1 MPHREETPGKTQDTL
16 ERLCLSAG
24 LGTPQGPPGR
34 AGGSVWGEGG
44 KPVGQFLLLKDHPRG
59 QFFMFSHMSFDQMSV
74 QTEDLT
80 MSDSWSMAP
89 SECTSVISLNLS
101 PSEPVSPT
109 RRHRKAFALLFE
121 NLPEEQTRYCVL
133 IAEHWGVFEGFMSP
147 SASREQNA
155 IQMEK
160 KSKENSEEKG
170 GGVLNRVASF
180 LLRRRRSS
188 RSSSDGTEENAS
200 PLSSPSGSAGLRLA
214 STEGEEGFFS
224 DKGSPSVQSVASIIA
239 DGGDFPFADSDSSG
253 SVRNLAVKTK
263 SKEEGT
269 ELQVA
274 EASKKLRVFLEE
286 ISVTDDGP
294 ERQVRQKTIKQC
306 TEIPIKDSSE
316 PKSPDIKKT
325 VLKPVVR
332 GKGNYSALAGVTLS
346 SQCRIESS
354 YTEDP
359 DGTENMGK
367 KTSSRRRSR
376 KLSSGSQ
383 EPLSPTKPSS
393 PEAENEPAVASP
405 SPLQIHKAVWVETH
419 LEEEGSESSSLGQ
432 VTPVRQSPVLGLRAA
447 LVAQEAQDSGSDSSV
462 YQDAVEVK
470 TDEEPD
476 PKTVK
481 RRSVKLSTS
490 EKFFAKR
497 VWLNSQSSLE
507 GEQDDTN
514 ADTNS
519 QSKQKSEV
527 RIVPSLKNV
536 SVEIKKPDQQSYDS
550 ISENNDASMKE
561 EANTKQQLDDD
572 VLSPSELLDNFTD
585 PKEDLL
591 DMPGYKGQIR
601 VMGSGVSNRQ
611 TSGTASTHVD
621 KAISGTNGA
630 TAGKGPAP
638 PVAQKTKASAGR
650 VTSHAE
656 ATKVESP
663 RKPAQNRTEKKQS
676 KSPTAKELPN
686 VFTKPADK
694 SKIPKKMPPEVLPK
708 PSKTLNTGMSLDASV
723 SSSVQTRETE
733 RSKSSSSN
741 SVTKPQS
748 PTSPPGKTDTRSPA
762 KEDATVASVVVEP
775 SQTPKPSHTKDQKKG
790 TKHTEEKTEQPPS
803 PSGLQEI
810 KETSDAKEGAKS
822 KTQPQTPTEKT
833 LKSKSV
839 KLSVSKSS
847 KVNKTDTDNKPQTP
861 SEAEQPEKSR
871 TKDKATNEMR
881 LIGPKGP
888 KKPKAEASPTGSKLP
903 LPTPPSA
910 PKRLTEDEFDYGE
923 DDSPKQ
929 PSLSDAR
936 PASDDSS
943 SVNGPLSPG
952 KSAEHDQAAG
962 NAVVKAS
969 PETKPSPHLK
979 HSTKLK
985 SRREMEK
992 VKAELDV
999 DSQTNKASDQN
1010 VDHAEEKHVIGESKE
1025 NITDLEKSARVLE
1038 EEKDKDSVAQV
1049 KDQSMNLETEVQS
1062 VSEKISEP
1070 TADLKPQVIV
1080 EERDVAKEAQD
1091 VTVKTTE
1098 HIDLKTPPEASQR
1111 EKDLA
1116 GAGTKTSARV
1126 STQKIDKP
1134 ETVPRVDDKNKEIK
1148 TDLKLTPG
1156 AELKKVKAEPLP
1168 SVDDKIKDHKPD
1180 LKLTQEAEQ
1189 KPVEAK
1195 DKAVKE
1201 STVLK
1206 RPPEISK
1213 KETQAQN
1220 VQDAE
1225 HTTELKASSQ
1235 MSESKKE
1242 KTDKVQSIDKI
1253 RDHSSDQVSEQKID
1267 KAEELPKADI
1277 EAVENKVDLK
1287 TQPEISKEKV
1297 NKSEEVSCTSDLTPS
1312 QTSNQELDKANKL
1325 QEVTIKPEEHTA
1337 DLNVPCQVSD
1347 QASPEKITC
1356 ETKPEVGAND
1366 SQVTKPLDIGTSQVK
1381 PELINKETVAG
1392 TDKEQVSPETLEET
1406 SVKPTASI
1414 HVENKDLK
1422 TETLQ
1427 QSNSTQVTQD
1437 TSVHTCTGYLSKEQN
1452 MATNGIAEKV
1462 LSKTTEEAGHKEAE
1476 VPASAPDHKEVLK
1489 SADAEVPAL
1498 KSPASESVKEDTK
1511 TKPETKTELERL
1523 KDGKLSPAQRPVVKE
1538 AEQPKGTEV
1547 QVISHK
1553 EKTTEVKKTS
1563 TSNQKHKPDPTK
1575 SHNSST
1581 SEGLPP
1587 PSNNS
1592 PKMTA
1597 QDFLLASKKFSENAS
1612 PSSWLDVDQGFEKK
1626 QNKMERKKDCS
1637 ANNDALLDTSD
1648 DSKDFI
1654 RKIKELCSPFSFPP
1668 KKHGQSRTVSPP
1680 FAMPAIKEDHFE
1692 KTFDPEEFK
1701 FGIRKTT
1708 GPKDPSPAML
1718 IKKKSEELRNKQ
1730 LPKRKATEDSM
1741 IFKALSSKRGPE
1753 KNDMEQTTDDKENG
1767 KDQGN
1772 DENSGKVAS
1781 RLERMSI
1788 LSNLM
1793 NTSKNSRRPQTQPEA
1808 ISNGVTSPT
1817 ASQQVPTPGDMNN
1830 VMTSEPAVAPPG
1842 PAEGN
1847 LKELVLQPGISV
1859 ESPKS
1864 PHTPP
1869 VLPNFLEIKL
1879 PDFLGKY
1886 LKVDQEPPA
1895 LGSSQKPGTP
1905 PKIPA
1910 VQTEVSSG
1918 IPDTSTD
1925 LKKFL
1930 EPPAP
1935 IFPPKPPEQQ
1945 TKLPS
1950 STHTQITTVRGFHKR
1965 PGKLVIFQQAQFG
1978 GEAYEVFR
1986 DVEDA
1991 TSLQLSPVISLKAVR
2006 GCWQLYEKPGF
2017 QGRTIALEEGPT
2029 ELVNEWVE
2037 PEPDQEVGPDGI
2049 PIPTKPMVIGSIR
2062 LAVRDYSLPKIDLF
2076 SEPNGMG
2083 LPSSFFDD
2091 IIELGSFGRPHSAG
2105 SIKVHSGVWLV
2116 FSDPDFQ
2123 GLLSVLAVGEYP
2135 CPESWGFPDPFIG
2148 SLRPLKM
2155 GGIKVENPH
2164 EFRAVLFEEPM
2175 FQGICVEID
2184 TDLYDVFEEDEEEEE
2199 EKENTEEGENKEQK
2213 KKLTTIGSLKILSG
2227 LWVGYTEPGFEG
2239 RQYVLEEGEYVDC
2252 SDWGGFEN
2260 TLRSLRPIQSDFVS
2274 PQLKLFSEP
2283 DFSERSLSV
2292 DLLIPVMAM
2301 GETPYGC
2308 KSQSADVL
2316 SGVWVIFE
2324 NPAFSGEVYVLEKGA
2339 LLESRGLGSSRSQD
2353 LLCPTRDSVAMD
2365 QTAGLPRFKVQ
2376 LFSQP
2381 GFLGDVLVLEE
2392 SSPFLPAGF
2401 CPQSCKVLSGSW
2413 VAFEGPQF
2421 TENMYVLEEGDYCN
2435 TATMGGVSTDC
2446 TIQSLHTIGHEFSLP
2461 SITLF
2466 CKPCFRGRK
2475 VVLTDGCCNLSLNGI
2490 NGRSQSLLV
2499 NGGMWV
2505 LYEGKNFHGRQLLL
2519 QPSEIGDWRMFSG
2532 WKQIGSLRPL
2542 IQKPVYFRLRSAETG
2557 CVMSLSGSLD
2567 ELKLLR
2573 VQVLEENGGDEQ
2585 VWLYQHGQLCCKL
2598 LEECCLE
2605 PSAGMMM
2612 PGCRLNVSTE
2622 CGKDHQF
2629 WNITADGLVR
2639 SNIKP
2644 DLVLEVKGGHQY
2656 DKTQV
2661 ILNTFNEQKPNQR

>member
-1 MPHREETPGKTQDTL
+1 M
-16 ERLCLSAG
+16 
-24 LGTPQGPPGR
+24 
-34 AGGSVWGEGG
+34 
-44 KPVGQFLLLKDHPRG
+44 
-59 QFFMFSHMSFDQMSV
+59 
-74 QTEDLT
+74 
-80 MSDSWSMAP
+80 
-89 SECTSVISLNLS
+89 
-101 PSEPVSPT
+101 
-109 RRHRKAFALLFE
+109 
-121 NLPEEQTRYCVL
+121 
-133 IAEHWGVFEGFMSP
+133 
-147 SASREQNA
+147 
-155 IQMEK
+155 
-160 KSKENSEEKG
+160 NSEEKGG

-180 LLRRRRSS
+180 LRRKGRS
-188 RSSSDGTEENAS
+188 RSSSDGTGENAS
-200 PLSSPSGSAGLRLA
+200 PLSSPSGSGGLRST

-224 DKGSPSVQSVASIIA
+224 DKGSPSVQSVASIIS
-239 DGGDFPFADSDSSG
+239 DGGDLPFADSDSSG
-253 SVRNLAVKTK
+253 SVRNLAVKTV
-263 SKEEGT
+263 KEEKGT
-269 ELQVA
+269 ELLVA
-274 EASKKLRVFLEE
+274 EESRKLRVFLEE
-286 ISVTDDGP
+286 ISITDDGP
-294 ERQVRQKTIKQC
+294 ERQVTQKTIKQC
-306 TEIPIKDSSE
+306 TEIPIKENSE
-316 PKSPDIKKT
+316 PKSPDVKKT
-325 VLKPVVR
+325 VLKPVV
-332 GKGNYSALAGVTLS
+332 GGQGNYSALAGVTLS
-346 SQCRIESS
+346 SQCRIESDS
-354 YTEDP
+354 TDPGGTED
-359 DGTENMGK
+359 MGK

-383 EPLSPTKPSS
+383 EALSPTKPSS
-393 PEAENEPAVASP
+393 PEAEHESAVASP
-405 SPLQIHKAVWVETH
+405 SPVQIHKAVWVETH

-470 TDEEPD
+470 TDEEPE
-476 PKTVK
+476 PKSMK

-507 GEQDDTN
+507 GEQEDTSTN
-514 ADTNS
+514 VDENS

-536 SVEIKKPDQQSYDS
+536 SVEIKKPDQRSYDS
-550 ISENNDASMKE
+550 NNDASIKE
-561 EANTKQQLDDD
+561 EANTKQQVDDED
-572 VLSPSELLDNFTD
+572 VVSPSELLDNVID
-585 PKEDLL
+585 LKEDTP
-591 DMPGYKGQIR
+591 DMPVHKEQTRI
-601 VMGSGVSNRQ
+601 MGSGVSNRQ
-611 TSGTASTHVD
+611 TSGAAS

-638 PVAQKTKASAGR
+638 PVAPKTKASTGR

-663 RKPAQNRTEKKQS
+663 RKPAQNGKEKKQS
-676 KSPTAKELPN
+676 KSPTTKDLPN
-686 VFTKPADK
+686 VFTKTADK
-694 SKIPKKMPPEVLPK
+694 SKIPKKTPPEILPK
-708 PSKTLNTGMSLDASV
+708 PSKTLNTGMSPDASV
-723 SSSVQTRETE
+723 SSSVQTRETAQAE

-748 PTSPPGKTDTRSPA
+748 PTSPPGKTDTRSPV
-762 KEDATVASVVVEP
+762 KEDATVAPAVVEP
-775 SQTPKPSHTKDQKKG
+775 SKTPKSSHTKDQKKG
-790 TKHTEEKTEQPPS
+790 TDSKHTEEKTEQPLS
-803 PSGLQEI
+803 PSGLEEKSDT
-810 KETSDAKEGAKS
+810 KESAKS

-833 LKSKSV
+833 PRSKSV

-847 KVNKTDTDNKPQTP
+847 KVNKTETDNKPQTP
-861 SEAEQPEKSR
+861 SEPEQPEKSS
-871 TKDKATNEMR
+871 TKDKATHETR
-881 LIGPKGP
+881 LIGPKSP
-888 KKPKAEASPTGSKLP
+888 KKPKAEVSPTGSKLP
-903 LPTPPSA
+903 RPTLPSV
-910 PKRLTEDEFDYGE
+910 PKRPTEDEFDYGE
-923 DDSPKQ
+923 DDSSKQ

-936 PASDDSS
+936 PANDDSS
-943 SVNGPLSPG
+943 SVNGPLG

-962 NAVVKAS
+962 NVVVKPT

-979 HSTKLK
+979 HPTKLK
-985 SRREMEK
+985 SRREVEK
-992 VKAELDV
+992 VKAELDADTRTTEV
-999 DSQTNKASDQN
+999 SDQN
-1010 VDHAEEKHVIGESKE
+1010 VDHAEEKRVIVESTE
-1025 NITDLEKSARVLE
+1025 NNTDLEKSVRVPE
-1038 EEKDKDSVAQV
+1038 EKKDKDSVAQV

-1062 VSEKISEP
+1062 VSEKISKP
-1070 TADLKPQVIV
+1070 TASLKPSPQALE
-1080 EERDVAKEAQD
+1080 EERDVAKELQH
-1091 VTVKTTE
+1091 VTVNTTK
-1098 HIDLKTPPEASQR
+1098 HTDIKTPSEATQK

-1116 GAGTKTSARV
+1116 EAGTKTSARV
-1126 STQKIDKP
+1126 SKQKIDKL
-1134 ETVPRVDDKNKEIK
+1134 ETVLRADDKNKEIEA
-1148 TDLKLTPG
+1148 DLKLTPE
-1156 AELKKVKAEPLP
+1156 AELKKVKAEPWLT
-1168 SVDDKIKDHKPD
+1168 VDDDKIKDHKPD
-1180 LKLTQEAEQ
+1180 VKLMQEAEQ

-1195 DKAVKE
+1195 EKAIE
-1201 STVLK
+1201 ELK
-1206 RPPEISK
+1206 NLPEISE
-1213 KETQAQN
+1213 KETRAQD

-1225 HTTELKASSQ
+1225 HTTELKTSSQ
-1235 MSESKKE
+1235 VSESKKE
-1242 KTDKVQSIDKI
+1242 KADKVQSTDKI
-1253 RDHSSDQVSEQKID
+1253 RVHSSDQVSEQKMD
-1267 KAEELPKADI
+1267 KAEELPKADT
-1277 EAVENKVDLK
+1277 EAVENKADLK
-1287 TQPEISKEKV
+1287 TLPEISKEKA
-1297 NKSEEVSCTSDLTPS
+1297 NKVSEEVSRTSDLTPS
-1312 QTSNQELDKANKL
+1312 QTSNQELDKSNKL
-1325 QEVTIKPEEHTA
+1325 QKVSIKSEEHTA
-1337 DLNVPCQVSD
+1337 DLNAPCQVSD
-1347 QASPEKITC
+1347 QASPAF
-1356 ETKPEVGAND
+1356 ETKPELGAND
-1366 SQVTKPLDIGTSQVK
+1366 SQATKPLDIGTSQVK
-1381 PELINKETVAG
+1381 PELINKETVAD
-1392 TDKEQVSPETLEET
+1392 TDKEHVSPKTVEET
-1406 SVKPTASI
+1406 SVKPTVSI

-1437 TSVHTCTGYLSKEQN
+1437 TSKSSTKSLIEEQNN
-1452 MATNGIAEKV
+1452 MATNGVAENI
-1462 LSKTTEEAGHKEAE
+1462 LSKTTKEAGHKEAE
-1476 VPASAPDHKEVLK
+1476 VPASAPDHKDEPKVLK
-1489 SADAEVPAL
+1489 AADTEVPVP
-1498 KSPASESVKEDTK
+1498 KPPASESVKEETK
-1511 TKPETKTELERL
+1511 TKPLAKMELERSLEL
-1523 KDGKLSPAQRPVVKE
+1523 KDGKLTADQKPVVKK
-1538 AEQPKGTEV
+1538 AEQPKGTE
-1547 QVISHK
+1547 QVTSQI
-1553 EKTTEVKKTS
+1553 EKTIEVKKTS
-1563 TSNQKHKPDPTK
+1563 TSNQKRKPDHTN
-1575 SHNSST
+1575 SQNSST
-1581 SEGLPP
+1581 SKGLPSL
-1587 PSNNS
+1587 SNSS

-1597 QDFLLASKKFSENAS
+1597 QDFLLASKKLSETAS

-1637 ANNDALLDTSD
+1637 ASNNALQDTLD
-1648 DSKDFI
+1648 DSEDFI

-1668 KKHGQSRTVSPP
+1668 KKHGQSRTVLPP

-1692 KTFDPEEFK
+1692 KTFDPDEFK

-1718 IKKKSEELRNKQ
+1718 IKKKSEDLRNKQ
-1730 LPKRKATEDSM
+1730 LPKRKGTEESM
-1741 IFKALSSKRGPE
+1741 IFKALSSRRGAE
-1753 KNDMEQTTDDKENG
+1753 KNDEEKPTEN
-1767 KDQGN
+1767 KDNGEDQAN
-1772 DENSGKVAS
+1772 EENSGKVAS

-1793 NTSKNSRRPQTQPEA
+1793 NTSKNLRRPQTQPEA
-1808 ISNGVTSPT
+1808 VSNGVTSPT
-1817 ASQQVPTPGDMNN
+1817 TSQQVPAPGDTNDLK
-1830 VMTSEPAVAPPG
+1830 TPEPAVAPPG
-1842 PAEGN
+1842 QAEGN

-1869 VLPNFLEIKL
+1869 LLPNFSEIKL
-1879 PDFLGKY
+1879 PDYLGKY
-1886 LKVDQEPPA
+1886 LKIDQEPSA
-1895 LGSSQKPGTP
+1895 LGSSQKPETP

-1918 IPDTSTD
+1918 IPDTNTGQ
-1925 LKKFL
+1925 KKF
-1930 EPPAP
+1930 PDTPAP
-1935 IFPPKPPEQQ
+1935 IFPPKPPAQQ
-1945 TKLPS
+1945 AKLPAP
-1950 STHTQITTVRGFHKR
+1950 THTQITTVRGFHKR

-1991 TSLQLSPVISLKAVR
+1991 TSLQLSPVISLKIVR
-2006 GCWQLYEKPGF
+2006 GCWLLYEKPGF
-2017 QGRTIALEEGPT
+2017 QGRTVALEEGPT

-2037 PEPDQEVGPDGI
+2037 PEPNQEVGPDGI
-2049 PIPTKPMVIGSIR
+2049 PVPTKPMVIGSIR

-2083 LPSSFFDD
+2083 RPSSFCDD

-2116 FSDPDFQ
+2116 FSDPEFQ

-2135 CPESWGFPDPFIG
+2135 CPESWGFPDPFVG

-2175 FQGICVEID
+2175 FQGTCVEID
-2184 TDLYDVFEEDEEEEE
+2184 TDVYDIFEEDEEEEK
-2199 EKENTEEGENKEQK
+2199 KENTEEGQNAEQK

-2260 TLRSLRPIQSDFVS
+2260 MLRSLRPIHSDFVS

-2301 GETPYGC
+2301 EETAYGC

-2316 SGVWVIFE
+2316 SGVWVMFE
-2324 NPAFSGEVYVLEKGA
+2324 NPAFSGEVYVLEKG
-2339 LLESRGLGSSRSQD
+2339 LYSSPEDWGGHSHKIS
-2353 LLCPTRDSVAMD
+2353 SVQPVIQD

-2376 LFSQP
+2376 LFSEP

-2401 CPQSCKVLSGSW
+2401 CPRSCKVLSGSW

-2435 TATMGGVSTDC
+2435 TAAMGGVSTDC

-2475 VVLTDGCCNLSLNGI
+2475 VMLTDGSCNLSLNGI
-2490 NGRSQSLLV
+2490 DGQSQSLLV

-2519 QPSEIGDWRMFSG
+2519 QPSEIGDWRKFSG

-2567 ELKLLR
+2567 DLKLLR

-2598 LEECCLE
+2598 LEDCCLE

-2612 PGCRLNVSTE
+2612 PGCRLSISPE
-2622 CGKDHQF
+2622 CGKDNQL

-2661 ILNTFNEQKPNQR
+2661 ILNTFDEQKPNQRWTVEIL